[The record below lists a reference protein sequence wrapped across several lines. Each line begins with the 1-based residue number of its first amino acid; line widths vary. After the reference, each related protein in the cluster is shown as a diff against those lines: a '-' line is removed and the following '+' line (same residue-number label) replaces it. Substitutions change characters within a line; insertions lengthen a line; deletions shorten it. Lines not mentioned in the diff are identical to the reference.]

1 MELSPKTALVT
12 GAASGIGRA
21 TAVILAES
29 GYRVL
34 CSDISAE
41 GAQKV
46 ATGLYTQGS
55 DAMAVTAD
63 VSDPNAVE
71 AMVQKMIDWTG
82 RLDVVIANAGIMEE
96 GGLLDVSLEQW
107 NQVMRINATG
117 AVSYTHLTLPTILL
131 V

>member
-41 GAQKV
+41 GAEKV
-46 ATGLYTQGS
+46 AKMVPKGS
-55 DAMAVTAD
+55 QWMSKSDQNLIQQIYRVGFQLWHKFGRKTA
-63 VSDPNAVE
+63 
-71 AMVQKMIDWTG
+71 
-82 RLDVVIANAGIMEE
+82 
-96 GGLLDVSLEQW
+96 
-107 NQVMRINATG
+107 
-117 AVSYTHLTLPTILL
+117 PTWIKK
-131 V
+131 